1 MTDLRICFV
10 GDSYTAGVGDP
21 EGLGWVGRVARETL
35 RGGRDLTFYNL
46 GVRRDT
52 SRDIQARFA
61 AEVTSRQ
68 AAGCDNRVVL
78 SFGTNDTAL
87 EAREGGAERVP
98 SVGTLAVLAD
108 LLEWTRRRGLA
119 TLVVGPPALTDDSHN
134 ERLLALTVLMRELT
148 ARRRVPFV
156 ALTQAFA
163 EDTRWRAELAI
174 GDGAHPRAVGYE
186 LLARRV
192 LDSGWWDWLD
202 SPATVP
208 DSAAVPDTATVP
220 GVPGVPGVSGA

>member
-35 RGGRDLTFYNL
+35 RRGRDLTFYNL

-61 AEVTSRQ
+61 GEIASRQ

-78 SFGTNDTAL
+78 SFGTNDTAPG
-87 EAREGGAERVP
+87 EGEDGAERVP
-98 SVGTLAVLAD
+98 RVGTLAVLAD
-108 LLEWTRRRGLA
+108 LLEWTRRRGLP
-119 TLVVGPPALTDDSHN
+119 TLVVGPPALTDDSRN
-134 ERLLALTVLMRELT
+134 ERLLGLTVLMRELT
-148 ARRRVPFV
+148 ARRGVPFV
-156 ALTQAFA
+156 PLTQAFA
-163 EDTRWRAELAI
+163 EDTRWRAELAT

-202 SPATVP
+202 STAAPAAP
-208 DSAAVPDTATVP
+208 AVVP
-220 GVPGVPGVSGA
+220 GA